1 MVFVT
6 TVFQK
11 TSNIQSETS
20 RTPANT
26 EEAEM
31 IDKTAL
37 DDLLTRL
44 DKLPR
49 ASLALLPTPIQ
60 RLSNFGASLGGPELW
75 MKRDDLSGLE
85 GGGNKTRKLEFLAG
99 EALTQGADMLVT
111 VGAIQSNHTRQTA
124 AAAAKVGLKCA
135 LLHCAWTKD
144 AGPNYRTV
152 GNVLLSHMLGAD
164 LYSEETERPIEDQGP
179 LEEFMSHLEAQGHR
193 PYLVPAGA
201 SEHRVG
207 CMGYINC
214 AAELAVQTMDSDL
227 EFDYLVH
234 CTGSSSTQAGLL
246 AGFAALGIRTH
257 VIGVSDD
264 DEIAIKKIRVL
275 KLANDAL
282 QELQLPARVAEEDI
296 EVISSN
302 SNAYGVPDADIISG
316 IRLLAHK
323 EGLIADP
330 VYEGRAIRGLLNLAG
345 EGRFEK
351 NAKIL
356 LMHLGGSPAI
366 HAYASQFGSI
376 RLQPFSA

>member
-1 MVFVT
+1 
-6 TVFQK
+6 
-11 TSNIQSETS
+11 
-20 RTPANT
+20 
-26 EEAEM
+26 M
-31 IDKTAL
+31 IDKKTLA
-37 DDLLTRL
+37 DLLARL
-44 DKLPR
+44 EKLPR

-60 RLSNFGASLGGPELW
+60 RLNNFSASLDGPELW

-85 GGGNKTRKLEFLAG
+85 GGGNKTRKLEFLVG
-99 EALTQGADMLVT
+99 DALSQGADMLVT

-124 AAAAKVGLKCA
+124 AAAAKAGLKCA

-152 GNVLLSHMLGAD
+152 GNVLLSHMMGAD
-164 LYSEETERPIEDQGP
+164 LYIEETERPIEDQGP
-179 LEEFMSHLEAQGHR
+179 LEEFIAHLEGQGHT
-193 PYLVPAGA
+193 PYLIPGGA
-201 SEHRVG
+201 SEHRLG
-207 CMGYINC
+207 CMGYIKC
-214 AAELAVQTMDSDL
+214 AAELAVQTTDSEL

-246 AGFAALGIRTH
+246 AGFAVLGIKTH

-264 DEIAIKKIRVL
+264 DEIEIKKIRVQQ
-275 KLANDAL
+275 LANGAL
-282 QELQLPARVAEEDI
+282 QELGLAVRVAEQDI

-302 SNAYGVPDADIISG
+302 SNVYGVPDTEIISA
-316 IRLLAHK
+316 IRLLARQ

-330 VYEGRAIRGLLNLAG
+330 VYEGRAIRGLLNLAD

-366 HAYASQFGSI
+366 HAYAGQFGSVQ
-376 RLQPFSA
+376 LQPFNA